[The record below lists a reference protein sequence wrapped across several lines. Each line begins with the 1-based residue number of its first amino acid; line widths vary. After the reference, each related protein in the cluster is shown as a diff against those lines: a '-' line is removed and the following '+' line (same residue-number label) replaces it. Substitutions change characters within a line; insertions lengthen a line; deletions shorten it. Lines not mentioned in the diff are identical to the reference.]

1 MNYTGPKVKLSRRL
15 GIALTPK
22 AAQVMERRLYP
33 PGQHGRQQQIKGRN
47 PSDFKRQLLEK
58 QKLRLQY
65 NIHERQMRNYFRK
78 ASHRSGNTVDNLVQL
93 LETRLDAV
101 VLRAGLAR
109 TIYAARQYVTHGHI
123 LVNSQ
128 RVNLPAYRVKV
139 EDVVSVK
146 PKSHWLPCFANAL
159 ASIAETPPYLKTSK
173 DEMSAQLLYLPP
185 RHEVPV
191 IGEVSLVIEYYSR

>member
-22 AAQVMERRLYP
+22 AAQIMEKRPYP
-33 PGQHGRQQQIKGRN
+33 PGQHGRHQQFKDRN

-58 QKLRLQY
+58 QKLQLQY
-65 NIHERQMRNYFRK
+65 NIHERQMRNYFINTSR
-78 ASHRSGNTVDNLVQL
+78 RLGNTVDNLVQL

-101 VLRAGLAR
+101 VLRTGLAR

-123 LVNSQ
+123 LVNGQ
-128 RVNLPAYRVKV
+128 RVDLPAYRVK
-139 EDVVSVK
+139 EDDVVSVK
-146 PKSHWLPCFANAL
+146 EKSRRLPCFADAL
-159 ASIAETPPYLKTSK
+159 ASTAGTPPYLKTSK

-185 RHEVPV
+185 RYEVPV
-191 IGEVSLVIEYYSR
+191 ICEVSLVIEYYSR

>member
-15 GIALTPK
+15 GLALTPK
-22 AAQVMERRLYP
+22 AAQIMAKRPYP
-33 PGQHGRQQQIKGRN
+33 PGQHGRHQQFKDRN
-47 PSDFKRQLLEK
+47 PSDYKRQLLEK

-65 NIHERQMRNYFRK
+65 NIHERQMRNYFIK
-78 ASHRSGNTVDNLVQL
+78 AFRRMGNTVDNLVQL

-123 LVNSQ
+123 LVNGR

-139 EDVVSVK
+139 DDVVSVK
-146 PKSHWLPCFANAL
+146 EKSRRLACFAEAL
-159 ASIAETPPYLKTSK
+159 ASTAGTPPYLKTSK

-185 RHEVPV
+185 RYEVPV
-191 IGEVSLVIEYYSR
+191 ICEVSLVIEYYSR